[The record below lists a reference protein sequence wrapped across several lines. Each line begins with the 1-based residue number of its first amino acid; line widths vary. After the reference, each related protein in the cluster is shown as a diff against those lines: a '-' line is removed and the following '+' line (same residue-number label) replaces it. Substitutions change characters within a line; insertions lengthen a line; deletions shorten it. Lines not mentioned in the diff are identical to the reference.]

1 MSRDDPGVLARHG
14 RPGVPLAGVLHEGVP
29 LVHRAAHD
37 LAVLGEDGLDVGL
50 GDHGRVEVADEDA
63 GVEGAR
69 VILVGH
75 VAGLVLPS
83 HPRPA
88 AGDTHPGSDGGRG
101 GKGQTGGRTHGERE
115 GSRSQLDSGKKLH

>member
-1 MSRDDPGVLARHG
+1 M
-14 RPGVPLAGVLHEGVP
+14 
-29 LVHRAAHD
+29 HRAAHD
-37 LAVLGEDGLDVGL
+37 LAVFGEDDLDVRL

-75 VAGLVLPS
+75 VAGLGLPS

-88 AGDTHPGSDGGRG
+88 AGGTQAGSDG
-101 GKGQTGGRTHGERE
+101 E
-115 GSRSQLDSGKKLH
+115 GSNKRRGKRWAQHVLGVTQGVNYTFLKTPLEIPVGT

>member
-1 MSRDDPGVLARHG
+1 MSCDDPGVLARHG

-37 LAVLGEDGLDVGL
+37 LAVFGEDGLDVGL
-50 GDHGRVEVADEDA
+50 GDHGRVEIADEDA

-75 VAGLVLPS
+75 VAGLGLPS

-88 AGDTHPGSDGGRG
+88 AGDTHPGSDGGERDKPG
-101 GKGQTGGRTHGERE
+101 EGRMASGRDDTGH
-115 GSRSQLDSGKKLH
+115 S